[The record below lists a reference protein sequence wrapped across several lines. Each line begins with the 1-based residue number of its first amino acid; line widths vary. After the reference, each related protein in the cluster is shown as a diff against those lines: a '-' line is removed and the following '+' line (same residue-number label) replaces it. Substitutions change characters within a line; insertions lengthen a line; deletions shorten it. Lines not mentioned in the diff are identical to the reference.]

1 LGIEVL
7 TATIFASNSASIRL
21 FEKHS
26 FERWGFMPRVA
37 RLEGSERDLILVGR
51 RLHG

>member
-7 TATIFASNSASIRL
+7 TATIFASISASIRL

-26 FERWGFMPRVA
+26 FDRWGFLPRVA
-37 RLEGSERDLILVGR
+37 RLEGSERDLVLVGR
-51 RLHG
+51 RLYG